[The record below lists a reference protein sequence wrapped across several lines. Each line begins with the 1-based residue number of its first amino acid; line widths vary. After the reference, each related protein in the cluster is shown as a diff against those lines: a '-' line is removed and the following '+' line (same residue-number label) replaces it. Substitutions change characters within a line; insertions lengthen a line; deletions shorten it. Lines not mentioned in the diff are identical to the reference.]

1 MPEMDGIEFCTR
13 IVANRPDIPVVVM
26 TAFGNLETAV
36 AAIRAGAYDF
46 VTKPIEMEFLALS
59 QPRRAA
65 PPPSAANQIAQRGRP
80 ADLAVRRDA
89 GRKPGDAEGL

>member
-26 TAFGNLETAV
+26 TAFGNLDTAV

-46 VTKPIEMEFLALS
+46 VTKPIEMELLALILN
-59 QPRRAA
+59 RAVQHHHLQQRIKLLSEA
-65 PPPSAANQIAQRGRP
+65 VQQTSA
-80 ADLAVRRDA
+80 L
-89 GRKPGDAEGL
+89 